1 MTIESLV
8 KENIK
13 SLKPYEV
20 YSPLV
25 GGRGVDI
32 SCTVKLD
39 AMENPYD
46 LPDEIKEL
54 VKEKISGFNRYPDPQ
69 ALDLRKTIASYLGVN
84 KEEVMVGN
92 GSDELIL
99 NILLTFKSNQVV
111 YPTPTFA
118 MYKILAQITNSNP
131 VGIPL
136 SSEFELDDEG
146 ILKATKNA
154 PSIIFLA
161 YPNNPTGN
169 GFSKEKML
177 RIVEESNALI
187 IIDEA
192 YFEFSK
198 ETFLSLI
205 DIYDRVIILRTFS
218 KAFGLAGLRC
228 GYLVAHPELVKALL
242 KVKLPYNL
250 NSFSQVVAG
259 CVMENFRYLV
269 QPQINQIITQ
279 RERLFLFLKRTIG
292 IIPYPSDANFIL
304 FKTTKIPANTIFS
317 DLVEEGVLIRNLTED
332 LPDCN
337 EASLLEASFLRVTVG
352 SEQEN
357 NTFMEKLDGIC
368 RKY

>member
-13 SLKPYEV
+13 SLRPYEV
-20 YSPLV
+20 P
-25 GGRGVDI
+25 DI
-32 SCTVKLD
+32 SCPIKLD

-69 ALDLRKTIASYLGVN
+69 ANDLRKTIAAYLGVT
-84 KEEVMVGN
+84 KEEVLVGN

-99 NILLTFKSNQVV
+99 NILLTFKSNSVIF
-111 YPTPTFA
+111 PTPTFA
-118 MYKILAQITNSNP
+118 MYKILAQIADSNP
-131 VGIPL
+131 VGVPL
-136 SSEFELDDEG
+136 SSEFELDDDG
-146 ILKATKNA
+146 ILKATKDA

-169 GFSKEKML
+169 CFSKEKML
-177 RIVEESNALI
+177 RIVEESKSLI

-218 KAFGLAGLRC
+218 KAYGLAGLRC
-228 GYLVAHPELVKALL
+228 GYLTAHPELVKALL

-250 NSFSQVVAG
+250 NSFSQSVAI
-259 CVMENFRYLV
+259 CALENLRYLI
-269 QPQINQIITQ
+269 QPRINQIITE
-279 RERLFLFLKRTIG
+279 RERLYSFLKRING

-304 FKTTKIPANTIFS
+304 FKTTKVPANTIFS
-317 DLVEEGVLIRNLTED
+317 DLVEEGVLIRNLTEELSD
-332 LPDCN
+332 Y
-337 EASLLEASFLRVTVG
+337 LRVTIG

-357 NTFMEKLDGIC
+357 NTFIEKLDRIC